1 MTVVNHRKGQSQWSP
16 GMKRES
22 VDAIVADQ
30 LLVVYWV
37 YMFVIYYFR
46 QS

>member
-1 MTVVNHRKGQSQWSP
+1 MTVVNRRKGQSQWSP
-16 GMKRES
+16 GMTSGS

-37 YMFVIYYFR
+37 YMFVIYYLC